1 MRPFFKLI
9 FELAIFAALLTAPAF
24 AESDAVHLATY
35 IEVLPADAPPAH
47 PGAAHPGATQAQA
60 AAAVQALERY
70 RDASR
75 KEAGNLRFDVLTE
88 SGRTKRF
95 LILED
100 WRDSASFD
108 AHGKADSTAKF
119 RQAMDAMATAPLDVR
134 NNSALFSEWSPETR
148 AVYVV
153 THIDV
158 TGDHK
163 DDAVALLRS
172 MHDDTVKERG
182 NLRYDVFQQKNRPNH
197 FTVVEAWSDWETQ
210 SKHEAAS
217 HTRAFRQKL
226 LPMEGALYDQRV
238 YTALP

>member
-1 MRPFFKLI
+1 MRLFFRLI
-9 FELAIFAALLTAPAF
+9 FEAAIFAALLTAPAF
-24 AESDAVHLATY
+24 AQNDAVHVATY
-35 IEVLPADAPPAH
+35 IEVLPADAASTH
-47 PGAAHPGATQAQA
+47 PGAAQARGAA
-60 AAAVQALERY
+60 QALEHY

-88 SGRTKRF
+88 SGRSKRF

-119 RQAMDAMATAPLDVR
+119 RQAMDAMASAPLDVR
-134 NNSALFSEWSPETR
+134 NNAALFSEWSPETR

-158 TGDHK
+158 TGDRK

-197 FTVVEAWSDWETQ
+197 FTVVEAWNDWETQ
-210 SKHEAAS
+210 SKHEAAP

-226 LPMEGALYDQRV
+226 LPMEGALYDQRI
-238 YTALP
+238 YTALR

>member
-9 FELAIFAALLTAPAF
+9 FEVTIFVALLAAPAF

-35 IEVLPADAPPAH
+35 IEVLPVDAPTTH
-47 PGAAHPGATQAQA
+47 PGTAQTPG
-60 AAAVQALERY
+60 AVQALERY

-88 SGRTKRF
+88 SGRSKRF

-108 AHGKADSTAKF
+108 AHGKADSTTKF
-119 RQAMDAMATAPLDVR
+119 HQAMDAMATAPLDVR
-134 NNSALFSEWSPETR
+134 NNSALFAEWSPETR
-148 AVYVV
+148 AVYVA

-158 TGDHK
+158 TGDRK

-182 NLRYDVFQQKNRPNH
+182 NLRFDVFQQKNRPNH
-197 FTVVEAWSDWETQ
+197 FTVVEAWTDWETQ

-226 LPMEGALYDQRV
+226 LPMEGALYDERI